1 MPTTTITS
9 KGQVTIP
16 KKIREKLDLQTGD
29 VLNFKF
35 ETENTI
41 IVRPKKESKEKA
53 FGLLSKSTQ
62 ESLSVEEMESGVA
75 EYFRKNYKAQLSAD
89 LPALH
94 F

>member
-16 KKIREKLDLQTGD
+16 KKIREKLDLQPGD
-29 VLNFKF
+29 VVNFEI

-41 IVRPKKESKEKA
+41 IVRPEKGSKDKA
-53 FGLLSKSTQ
+53 FGLLYKSAQ

-75 EYFRKNYKAQLSAD
+75 EYFRKK
-89 LPALH
+89 
-94 F
+94 FKMT